1 MEKII
6 VNRKIFVKVKVTD
19 EFKKLF
25 TQEMQNG
32 INKLDAELSFLEQ
45 RAKKVITELTIKG
58 SSQVSAVREQLEFE
72 KQKREETKA
81 NFIEQIR
88 VASTLENGK
97 EVVRGELEGP
107 IEVKIGD
114 NWEEK
119 IQREIVIEDGVV
131 IEIR

>member
-19 EFKKLF
+19 EFKKSF

-32 INKLDAELSFLEQ
+32 INKLEAELSFLEQ

-72 KQKREETKA
+72 KQKREEAKA
-81 NFIEQIR
+81 NFMEQIR

-107 IEVKIGD
+107 VEVKIGD
-114 NWEEK
+114 NWEEI